1 MNSIVLLF
9 GCADT
14 SSALVDPDSE
24 QHEELNAALTIE
36 ISIVFPM
43 YEVDRDDWW
52 YVLRTDLEDFLRWW
66 WNDSDGFP
74 TLILDL
80 DA

>member
-9 GCADT
+9 GSADT

-43 YEVDRDDWW
+43 YEMDRDDWW

-66 WNDSDGFP
+66 WNDSDGFS